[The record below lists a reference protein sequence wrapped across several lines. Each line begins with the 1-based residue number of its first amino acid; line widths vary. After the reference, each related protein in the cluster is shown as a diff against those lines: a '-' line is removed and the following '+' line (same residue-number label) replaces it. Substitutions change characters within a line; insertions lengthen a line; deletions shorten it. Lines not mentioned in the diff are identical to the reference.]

1 MKSPDNKNTKF
12 AQRVQNIDISGI
24 RKIFEAAGEQ
34 SINLGLGQPDFDTPN
49 HIKQAAIDAI
59 NEGFTSYTVGAGIP
73 ELRNALSLKFKN
85 ENNFDVS
92 SDEIIVTSGA
102 SEALEIALASL
113 VNPGDEVLIPNPG
126 FVSYSALTEIMG
138 GKSVSVPLGKDLNVQ
153 PDDVLDNITPKT
165 KAFVLNSPSNPTG
178 AVQSRDNIKAF
189 AEIAE
194 DHDITIISDE
204 VYEHFVYEGEHVSPA
219 QYTDNVITINAVS
232 KTYSMTGWRL
242 GYVAAKGEYVDQ
254 MLKAHQYVQA
264 CASSISQK
272 AALAAVTGPME
283 PVYKMHDEFKERRDL
298 LLDGLESLGI
308 KCEKPN
314 GAFYA
319 FPEIPDSIKATEK
332 LVSNGVIVVP
342 GIAFGENGEGHIRL
356 SYATSSS
363 QIQKALDIMENVTS
377 L

>member
-34 SINLGLGQPDFDTPN
+34 SINLGLGQPDFDTPD

-85 ENNFDVS
+85 ENNFNVS
-92 SDEIIVTSGA
+92 SDEIIITSGA

-138 GKSVSVPLGKDLNVQ
+138 GKSVSIPLGQDLNVQ
-153 PDDVLDNITPKT
+153 PNDVLDNITPKT
-165 KAFVLNSPSNPTG
+165 KALVLNSPSNPTG

-204 VYEHFVYEGEHVSPA
+204 VYEHFVYEGEHISPA
-219 QYTDNVITINAVS
+219 QYTDNVITVNAVS

-242 GYVAAKGEYVDQ
+242 GYAAAKGEYVDQ

-283 PVYKMHDEFKERRDL
+283 PVYKMHDEFKKRRDL

-308 KCEKPN
+308 KCEKPS

-319 FPEIPDSIKATEK
+319 FPEIPDSTKTTEK

-363 QIQKALDIMENVTS
+363 QIQKALDIMENVI
-377 L
+377 

>member
-34 SINLGLGQPDFDTPN
+34 SINLGLGQPDFDTPD

-138 GKSVSVPLGKDLNVQ
+138 GKSISIPLGKDLNVQ

-165 KAFVLNSPSNPTG
+165 KALVLNSPSNPTG

-219 QYTDNVITINAVS
+219 QYTDNVITVNAVS

-242 GYVAAKGEYVDQ
+242 GYVAAKGEYIEQ

-308 KCEKPN
+308 KCEKPR

-319 FPEIPDSIKATEK
+319 FPEIPDSLKTTKK

-356 SYATSSS
+356 SYATSSF
-363 QIQKALDIMENVTS
+363 QIQKALDIMEDVI
-377 L
+377 